1 MVLSKLFGS
10 GDFQKIKD
18 LNLPR
23 LGKFT
28 RRDIKTKFNQLEKKH
43 IILRKTSEKNKFF
56 INNDIGR
63 VFWEVY
69 CCTKLVH
76 ILSRLVDRV
85 PARSDPPPPFLS

>member
-56 INNDIGR
+56 INNDIGMSF
-63 VFWEVY
+63 VGGLIMKIY
-69 CCTKLVH
+69 
-76 ILSRLVDRV
+76 
-85 PARSDPPPPFLS
+85 